1 MRFAITVVLLLGAC
15 TAAQIQT
22 ASVDVQAACADILPL
37 AQMASLI
44 PQAGSIASGVIVGC
58 TTASG
63 VARLA
68 SDPTS
73 AAWLGMQA
81 QMLKDLLKKAPVK
94 L

>member
-1 MRFAITVVLLLGAC
+1 MRFAATAILLLGAC
-15 TAAQIQT
+15 TAAQVQT
-22 ASVDVQAACADILPL
+22 ASADVQAACADILPL

-44 PQAGSIASGVIVGC
+44 PQASSIASGVIVGC

-73 AAWLGMQA
+73 TAWLGMQA
-81 QMLKDLLKKAPVK
+81 QMLKDLLKNAPVQ